1 MKVQPRNEHLVRMD
15 FPPEVPNGLLVF
27 PSVWRL
33 KKNRAKFFSQ
43 CFATSASGLSSQNAE
58 TARELKMKTLFILF

>member
-1 MKVQPRNEHLVRMD
+1 MD

-27 PSVWRL
+27 PFGWRL

-43 CFATSASGLSSQNAE
+43 CFATSASGLSQNPEA
-58 TARELKMKTLFILF
+58 ARELKMKTPFILFKMTIDFYP